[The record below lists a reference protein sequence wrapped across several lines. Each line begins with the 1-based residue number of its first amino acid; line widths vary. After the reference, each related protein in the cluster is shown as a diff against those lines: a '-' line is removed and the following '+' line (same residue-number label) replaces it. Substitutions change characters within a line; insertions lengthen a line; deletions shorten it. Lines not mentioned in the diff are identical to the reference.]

1 MRYVAF
7 PSHFYEEEAPPLECL
22 LNSSIRIVS
31 GPTTSGLYIIE
42 GSKEAI
48 ELLKS
53 ITEYYLFMEDFDQPN

>member
-7 PSHFYEEEAPPLECL
+7 PSHFYSEEAPPLECL

-53 ITEYYLFMEDFDQPN
+53 ITEYYLFMEDFNEPN